1 MVKYMSRNEDNKSD
15 EGGSLIGGALSMLS
29 QYEANLEGDEFSKN
43 NPSDKFVS
51 DLKMNEADKKSLN
64 DLGSSLVGGS
74 RVGGSLA
81 HSHKAR
87 KHVLHLTPLAFH
99 HLTETA
105 RHIHKNFHKGSMSKT
120 HKGDMDF
127 TTKKGDKDFHR
138 DGHDIMEK
146 NAPYHGGALQDISN
160 AKSQHHLACMLARD
174 HEIEGRAGGSFWDT
188 LGNVAKTVG
197 PLAALML

>member
-1 MVKYMSRNEDNKSD
+1 MVKYMSRNEDSKMD
-15 EGGSLIGGALSMLS
+15 EGSSLVGGALNMLS
-29 QYEANLEGDEFSKN
+29 QYEANVDGDEYSAK
-43 NPSDKFVS
+43 NPSEKFES
-51 DLKMNEADKKSLN
+51 ALKMNDADKKSLK

-74 RVGGSLA
+74 LTGLVA
-81 HSHKAR
+81 SHLAR
-87 KHVLHLTPLAFH
+87 KAVLHLTPIAFH

-105 RHIHKNFHKGSMSKT
+105 RHIHRKFHKGSMSKT

-146 NAPYHGGALQDISN
+146 NGPYHGGALHDISM

-174 HEIEGRAGGSFWDT
+174 HEIEGRAGGNFWDT